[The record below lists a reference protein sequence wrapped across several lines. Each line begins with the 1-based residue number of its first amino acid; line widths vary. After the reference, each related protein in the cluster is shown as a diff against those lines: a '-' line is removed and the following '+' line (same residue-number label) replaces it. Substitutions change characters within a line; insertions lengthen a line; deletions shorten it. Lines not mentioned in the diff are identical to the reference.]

1 MARKL
6 GMGRRSAGKSHYLS
20 RLRQRRGEKRR
31 DARAG
36 SVKTVDVASNSES
49 GNWFGIGTNT
59 LHLLEI
65 DDATARLMDGSGD
78 LGWYVQDARQDAT

>member
-1 MARKL
+1 M
-6 GMGRRSAGKSHYLS
+6 
-20 RLRQRRGEKRR
+20 
-31 DARAG
+31 
-36 SVKTVDVASNSES
+36 DVASNSES